1 MTILAELAPVGGD
14 ACPQCHP
21 GDSPCL
27 PVGDPEPVTGG
38 MVADYECD
46 CGTAWTTAFDEFGW
60 PLERSIAIATPERR
74 AA

>member
-1 MTILAELAPVGGD
+1 MAELAPVD
-14 ACPQCHP
+14 ACPQCLP

-60 PLERSIAIATPERR
+60 PLERSIAIATPERS